1 MNRSCFSAVCLM
13 AVVAAELTPRTEF
26 KLMNLESHLLRR
38 AHYTSPQPHRDSIPN
53 WMLGFYG
60 EDELDTARHVTRIHE
75 PVVHHS
81 ESHYDVVKP
90 AVREYSHI

>member
-1 MNRSCFSAVCLM
+1 MMNRSYFAAVCLV

-38 AHYTSPQPHRDSIPN
+38 PHYTSRKPHRDNVPN

-60 EDELDTARHVTRIHE
+60 DDELDTERHVERIHE
-75 PVVHHS
+75 PSFSHV
-81 ESHYDVVKP
+81 ESDYHP